1 MVAFVRKEWRNI
13 SRIADCVV
21 EGKLGKG
28 EERGPVVL
36 SIGAEGADDLF
47 KGLVDSFCLTVGF
60 WMVSGGEVQVHAQ
73 HFSKRVEEDGNELG
87 PSVGSDVSWYSMLG
101 EDISNEEFH

>member
-1 MVAFVRKEWRNI
+1 MVAFVRKEWRNTSHI
-13 SRIADCVV
+13 TDCVV

-47 KGLVDSFCLTVGF
+47 KGLVDSFCLTIGF
-60 WMVSGGEVQVHAQ
+60 RMVSGGEVQVHVQ
-73 HFSKRVEEDGNELG
+73 CFSKRAEEDGNELR